1 MKSMWKVL
9 QEQIAHFYLVRRLS
23 IYDIKSK
30 NQNNYL
36 GIVWEVLTPVISI
49 RYAALP
55 CTDRNR
61 WYGST
66 ILLLAVYRICR
77 LDIFLSGE
85 YRSIEVYLHETE
97 NAVENEFPVKRNT

>member
-36 GIVWEVLTPVISI
+36 GMVWEVLTPVISI
-49 RYAALP
+49 LIYWFVFGTLR
-55 CTDRNR
+55 
-61 WYGST
+61 
-66 ILLLAVYRICR
+66 
-77 LDIFLSGE
+77 
-85 YRSIEVYLHETE
+85 
-97 NAVENEFPVKRNT
+97 